1 MKRKYLLVMILLS
14 SVSYSAGKI
23 SFSEQ
28 KKMEKTKKVEE
39 EKVNST
45 INLESKPKI
54 VLNNQSNR
62 ENIIRENIV
71 NFAKKQLGKPYL
83 YGASGNQRFDCSS
96 FTQYVYRSIGINVPR
111 VAAEQAQFKPKLLK
125 GIKKGDL
132 LFFETLEKGR
142 ISHVGIYIG
151 NRQFIHASSKSKK
164 VTVSDFSGFYQEK
177 FRWAVSVL

>member
-54 VLNNQSNR
+54 VLNNQS
-62 ENIIRENIV
+62 I
-71 NFAKKQLGKPYL
+71 
-83 YGASGNQRFDCSS
+83 
-96 FTQYVYRSIGINVPR
+96 
-111 VAAEQAQFKPKLLK
+111 LLK
-125 GIKKGDL
+125 
-132 LFFETLEKGR
+132 
-142 ISHVGIYIG
+142 
-151 NRQFIHASSKSKK
+151 NN
-164 VTVSDFSGFYQEK
+164 
-177 FRWAVSVL
+177 

>member
-39 EKVNST
+39 EKMNST
-45 INLESKPKI
+45 INLESKSKI

-96 FTQYVYRSIGINVPR
+96 FTQYVYQSIGINVPR
-111 VAAEQAQFKPKLLK
+111 VAAEQAQFKPKLVR

-164 VTVSDFSGFYQEK
+164 VTVSEFSGFYEEK
-177 FRWAVSVL
+177 FRWAVSIL